1 MLLAGSARHTAPGTP
16 CTSAAHLRL
25 LPPKTHNSAQQAAP
39 AGRVVLAGAA
49 GRAVLAVLTE
59 AATLQQW
66 GGWRAGR
73 HGEAQLIVKQ
83 PSYTAHWQDG
93 CLGSGRPCTRPC
105 LPQAS
110 ATGQP
115 QPGLASR
122 SSRKPRGAAAPLASP
137 PSRRH
142 PPGEGS
148 RRAGRS
154 LLRGGRQGGVV
165 SLDKPPVIYMQPINC
180 CFAPP
185 GSPAAAPGT
194 NPPGRNH
201 GCCRPPGLLRTGR
214 PCILGLGI
222 QLLLQLLRLIAKRRA
237 QEGAAR

>member
-1 MLLAGSARHTAPGTP
+1 M
-16 CTSAAHLRL
+16 HLSCQSV
-25 LPPKTHNSAQQAAP
+25 PPPTQHTHNSTQQAAP
-39 AGRVVLAGAA
+39 AGRAVLAGAA
-49 GRAVLAVLTE
+49 GRVALAVLTE

-83 PSYTAHWQDG
+83 PSYTAHWQDS

-137 PSRRH
+137 PSRRQ

-154 LLRGGRQGGVV
+154 LLRGGRQGEVV

-180 CFAPP
+180 CLPH
-185 GSPAAAPGT
+185 PAARQQHRGPTLPAAT
-194 NPPGRNH
+194 TAVAAH
-201 GCCRPPGLLRTGR
+201 LASCAL
-214 PCILGLGI
+214 
-222 QLLLQLLRLIAKRRA
+222 
-237 QEGAAR
+237 AARAYLALASSSCCSFCG